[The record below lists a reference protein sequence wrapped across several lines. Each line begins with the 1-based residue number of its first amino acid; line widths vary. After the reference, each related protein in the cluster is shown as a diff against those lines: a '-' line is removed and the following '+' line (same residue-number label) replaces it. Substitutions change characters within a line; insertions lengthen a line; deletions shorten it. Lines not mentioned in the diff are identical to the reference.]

1 MVKRDVRVVVDFYDF
16 TKDDYEY
23 LVNKCM
29 LNEELSKILELKIK
43 GESNIKIA
51 DTLNISD
58 ATLSRRIKLLKKK
71 IKRVL

>member
-1 MVKRDVRVVVDFYDF
+1 MVKEDVRVVVDFYDF

-23 LVNKCM
+23 FVNKCM

>member
-1 MVKRDVRVVVDFYDF
+1 MVKEDVRVVVDFYDF

>member
-1 MVKRDVRVVVDFYDF
+1 MVKEDVKVVVDFYDF

-51 DTLNISD
+51 DTLKISD
-58 ATLSRRIKLLKKK
+58 ATLSRRIRVLKRK

>member
-1 MVKRDVRVVVDFYDF
+1 MAKEDAKVVVDFYDF

-58 ATLSRRIKLLKKK
+58 ATLSRRIRLLKKK